1 MLGCRLTRSERASAW
16 LRMTLSPH
24 VRRVLENYA
33 RALDWFALATGNI
46 HAIVICDGGRGPQG
60 FDMQIDRALFE
71 HVSGSQCCARRPKR
85 DIAGSAR
92 RTRYPSKWL
101 EVPPVPATRNLASS
115 VGARRQ

>member
-1 MLGCRLTRSERASAW
+1 MLGCRHTRSERASAW

-60 FDMQIDRALFE
+60 FDMQIGRALFE
-71 HVSGSQCCARRPKR
+71 HVSGSQCCARRLNIRAPG
-85 DIAGSAR
+85 GSLLR
-92 RTRYPSKWL
+92 HPSRL
-101 EVPPVPATRNLASS
+101 PPRVPSRAAY
-115 VGARRQ
+115 